1 MTREQKRSLLL
12 IAAAAV
18 LLIGLHFVPVT
29 GWLKLVLYLIPYLL
43 VGGETLVDACKGIYN
58 RQPFDENLLMAVA
71 TIGAMVLG
79 DYPEAVSVMLFYQI
93 GELFESYAVGRSR
106 RNIGDLMDIRPDFA
120 YVETADGIV
129 RVKPEEVAV
138 GDTIVVKPGERVPL
152 DGTVLTGTSALNM
165 SALTGESAPVD
176 VTEGSTVVSGSV
188 NLSGVLRLRVEKVY
202 AESTVARILELVE
215 NSSLKKAHTERFI
228 TKFARVYTPSVC
240 GAALALAILPPVVRL
255 IMGIPAEWGDW
266 IYRALTFLVISCPC
280 ALVISIPL
288 SFFGGI
294 GGASARGILIKGSSY
309 LEMLAKT
316 DRVVFDKTGTLTR
329 GTFAVTA
336 VHPAQPELSEQALL
350 QLAAAAEQFS
360 DHPVSQSLRRAAGEL
375 PADLVTTD
383 AKELAG
389 HGVTAQVGGRSVA
402 AGNTKLMDT
411 IGLTVPAV
419 NETGTVIH
427 VAADGAY
434 LGYIVISDEP
444 KTGSREAVAR
454 LRADGASS
462 CSPATG
468 RARTTPW
475 RRSWASRRCTVSCCR
490 RIRSRRSSGCSAR
503 AHPGNTLPS
512 SATASMM
519 RRCSRAPI
527 SAPPWAASARTPP
540 SRQRT
545 SCSWTTIRAS
555 SRWPCASRARPC
567 ASSGRTSSLRW
578 PSRPSASCSARS
590 ALRTCGS
597 PSSPTSA
604 LWSCVCSTPPA
615 RSIRSTCNADLC
627 MKQDRKEAAER
638 RPRSFR
644 VSVPTKKKL
653 RSGGARGG
661 QDPPRIRSKAKV
673 LMDQGFCASGILL

>member
-1 MTREQKRSLLL
+1 MSREQKRSLLL

-106 RNIGDLMDIRPDFA
+106 KNIGDLMDIRPDFA

-176 VTEGSTVVSGSV
+176 VAEGSGVVSGSV

-255 IMGIPAEWGDW
+255 IMDIPADWGEWV
-266 IYRALTFLVISCPC
+266 YRALTFLVISCPC

-288 SFFGGI
+288 SFFGGS

-336 VHPAQPELSEQALL
+336 VRPAQPELSEQALL
-350 QLAAAAEQFS
+350 QLAAAERFS

-375 PADLVTTD
+375 PETLVTTD

-389 HGVTAQVGGRSVA
+389 HGVTAQVGGRAVA
-402 AGNTKLMDT
+402 AGNAKLMAAL
-411 IGLTVPAV
+411 GLTAPAV
-419 NETGTVIH
+419 DESGTVVH

-444 KTGSREAVAR
+444 KSGAREAIAR
-454 LRADGASS
+454 LRADGVRVVML
-462 CSPATG
+462 TG
-468 RARTTPW
+468 DRKRAADAVAQELGIAEVHSELLPEDKVTQVERLLGEGAPGKYL
-475 RRSWASRRCTVSCCR
+475 AFVGDG
-490 RIRSRRSSGCSAR
+490 INDAPVLAR
-503 AHPGNTLPS
+503 ADLG
-512 SATASMM
+512 
-519 RRCSRAPI
+519 
-527 SAPPWAASARTPP
+527 AAMGG
-540 SRQRT
+540 
-545 SCSWTTIRAS
+545 I
-555 SRWPCASRARPC
+555 
-567 ASSGRTSSLRW
+567 
-578 PSRPSASCSARS
+578 
-590 ALRTCGS
+590 GS
-597 PSSPTSA
+597 DA
-604 LWSCVCSTPPA
+604 A
-615 RSIRSTCNADLC
+615 I
-627 MKQDRKEAAER
+627 EAA
-638 RPRSFR
+638 
-644 VSVPTKKKL
+644 
-653 RSGGARGG
+653 
-661 QDPPRIRSKAKV
+661 DIV
-673 LMDQGFCASGILL
+673 LMDDDPRKLSLAMRISRKTMRLVWQNIVFALAVKAVCLVLGALGIANMWVAIFADVGVMVLCVLNAARALDTKRL

>member
-1 MTREQKRSLLL
+1 M
-12 IAAAAV
+12 

-106 RNIGDLMDIRPDFA
+106 KNIGDLMDIRPDYA
-120 YVETADGIV
+120 NVETADGV
-129 RVKPEEVAV
+129 TRVKPEQVAV

-176 VTEGSTVVSGSV
+176 VTEGGAVVSGSV

-255 IMGIPAEWGDW
+255 IMGIPADWGEWV
-266 IYRALTFLVISCPC
+266 YRALTFLVISCPC

-336 VHPAQPELSEQALL
+336 VHPAQPELSEQVLL

-360 DHPVSQSLRRAAGEL
+360 DHPVSQSLRRAVGEL

-411 IGLTVPAV
+411 LGLTVPAV
-419 NETGTVIH
+419 DEIGTVIH

-444 KTGSREAVAR
+444 KAGSREAVAR
-454 LRADGASS
+454 LRADGVRVVML
-462 CSPATG
+462 TG
-468 RARTTPW
+468 DRKSAADAVAEELGIAEVHSELLPEDKVTQVERLLGEGAPGKYL
-475 RRSWASRRCTVSCCR
+475 AFVGDG
-490 RIRSRRSSGCSAR
+490 INDAPVLAR
-503 AHPGNTLPS
+503 ADLG
-512 SATASMM
+512 
-519 RRCSRAPI
+519 
-527 SAPPWAASARTPP
+527 AAMGG
-540 SRQRT
+540 
-545 SCSWTTIRAS
+545 I
-555 SRWPCASRARPC
+555 
-567 ASSGRTSSLRW
+567 
-578 PSRPSASCSARS
+578 
-590 ALRTCGS
+590 GS
-597 PSSPTSA
+597 DA
-604 LWSCVCSTPPA
+604 A
-615 RSIRSTCNADLC
+615 I
-627 MKQDRKEAAER
+627 EAA
-638 RPRSFR
+638 
-644 VSVPTKKKL
+644 
-653 RSGGARGG
+653 
-661 QDPPRIRSKAKV
+661 DIV
-673 LMDQGFCASGILL
+673 LMDDDPRKLSLAMRISRKTMRLVWQNIVFALAVKAVCLVLGALGIANMWVAIFADVGVMVLCVLNAARALNTKHL

>member
-1 MTREQKRSLLL
+1 MSREQKRSLLL

-29 GWLKLVLYLIPYLL
+29 GWFKLVLYLIPYLL

-106 RNIGDLMDIRPDFA
+106 KNIGDLMDIRPDYA
-120 YVETADGIV
+120 NVETADGV
-129 RVKPEEVAV
+129 TRVKPEQVAV

-176 VTEGSTVVSGSV
+176 VTEGGAVVSGSV

-255 IMGIPAEWGDW
+255 IMGIPADWGEWV
-266 IYRALTFLVISCPC
+266 YRALTFLVISCPC

-360 DHPVSQSLRRAAGEL
+360 APPVSQRLRRAAGEL

-411 IGLTVPAV
+411 LGLTVPAV
-419 NETGTVIH
+419 DETGTVIH

-444 KTGSREAVAR
+444 KAGSREAVAR
-454 LRADGASS
+454 LRADGVRVVML
-462 CSPATG
+462 TG
-468 RARTTPW
+468 DRKSAADAVAEELGIAEVHSELLPEDKVTQVERLLGEGAPGKYL
-475 RRSWASRRCTVSCCR
+475 AFVGDG
-490 RIRSRRSSGCSAR
+490 INDAPVLAR
-503 AHPGNTLPS
+503 ADLG
-512 SATASMM
+512 
-519 RRCSRAPI
+519 
-527 SAPPWAASARTPP
+527 AAMGG
-540 SRQRT
+540 
-545 SCSWTTIRAS
+545 I
-555 SRWPCASRARPC
+555 
-567 ASSGRTSSLRW
+567 
-578 PSRPSASCSARS
+578 
-590 ALRTCGS
+590 GS
-597 PSSPTSA
+597 DA
-604 LWSCVCSTPPA
+604 A
-615 RSIRSTCNADLC
+615 I
-627 MKQDRKEAAER
+627 EAA
-638 RPRSFR
+638 
-644 VSVPTKKKL
+644 
-653 RSGGARGG
+653 
-661 QDPPRIRSKAKV
+661 DIV
-673 LMDQGFCASGILL
+673 LMDDDPRKLSLAMRISRKTMRLVWQNIVFALAVKAVCLVLGALGIANMWVAIFADVGVMVLCVLNAARALNTKHL

>member
-1 MTREQKRSLLL
+1 MSREQKRSLLL

-106 RNIGDLMDIRPDFA
+106 KNIGDLMDIRPDYA
-120 YVETADGIV
+120 NVETADGV
-129 RVKPEEVAV
+129 TRVKPEQVAV

-176 VTEGSTVVSGSV
+176 VTEGGAVVSGSV

-255 IMGIPAEWGDW
+255 IMGIPADWGEWV
-266 IYRALTFLVISCPC
+266 YRALTFLVISCPC

-336 VHPAQPELSEQALL
+336 VHPAQPELSEQVLL

-360 DHPVSQSLRRAAGEL
+360 DHPVSQSLRRAVGEL

-411 IGLTVPAV
+411 LGLTVPAV
-419 NETGTVIH
+419 DEIGTVIH

-444 KTGSREAVAR
+444 KAGSREAVAR
-454 LRADGASS
+454 LRADGVRVVML
-462 CSPATG
+462 TG
-468 RARTTPW
+468 DRKSAADAVAEELGIAEVHSELLPEDKVTQVERLLGEGAPGKYL
-475 RRSWASRRCTVSCCR
+475 AFVGDG
-490 RIRSRRSSGCSAR
+490 INDAPVLAR
-503 AHPGNTLPS
+503 ADLG
-512 SATASMM
+512 
-519 RRCSRAPI
+519 
-527 SAPPWAASARTPP
+527 AAMGG
-540 SRQRT
+540 
-545 SCSWTTIRAS
+545 I
-555 SRWPCASRARPC
+555 
-567 ASSGRTSSLRW
+567 
-578 PSRPSASCSARS
+578 
-590 ALRTCGS
+590 GS
-597 PSSPTSA
+597 DA
-604 LWSCVCSTPPA
+604 A
-615 RSIRSTCNADLC
+615 I
-627 MKQDRKEAAER
+627 EAA
-638 RPRSFR
+638 
-644 VSVPTKKKL
+644 
-653 RSGGARGG
+653 
-661 QDPPRIRSKAKV
+661 DIV
-673 LMDQGFCASGILL
+673 LMDDDPRKLSLAMRISRKTMRLVWQNIVFALAVKAVCLVLGALGIANMWVAIFADVGVMVLCVLNAARALNTKHL